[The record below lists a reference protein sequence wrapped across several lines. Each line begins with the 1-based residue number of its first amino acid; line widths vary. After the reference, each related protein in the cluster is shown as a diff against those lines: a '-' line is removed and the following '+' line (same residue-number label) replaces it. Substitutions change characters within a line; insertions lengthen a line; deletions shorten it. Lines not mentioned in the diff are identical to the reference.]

1 MFFSQISFEYFLS
14 FKNFSPTAIFACAGA
29 YSHYTIGVEKC
40 KPFPLKLKY
49 VKYGKLEEISCNKKG
64 ATAWLHLTFH
74 LHLFSFLKG
83 ARGKLLYTKVSPA
96 YFTIYLL
103 LTHSR
108 LLALPALRGVVP

>member
-49 VKYGKLEEISCNKKG
+49 VNYGKLEGISWRNEKTPRPSAGGKG
-64 ATAWLHLTFH
+64 MGSWGFAPNPT
-74 LHLFSFLKG
+74 
-83 ARGKLLYTKVSPA
+83 
-96 YFTIYLL
+96 
-103 LTHSR
+103 
-108 LLALPALRGVVP
+108 